1 VETNFLP
8 NGRIFRQAFAA
19 SLVAA
24 GTLAALIFTED
35 GYGYA
40 LDEATY
46 RWVAEES
53 RNWSSGFGDPTLR
66 ESISRFRI
74 QNKCHFL
81 EPPGSRPHQPHSN
94 FNLPASIHIL
104 NVGWALGGW
113 KDGELPRLRLGS
125 ELLFALT
132 LGGIVWRVSVRDG
145 VIPAVGGALGIAL
158 CPRVFGHAHLAATE
172 TTLVCFWLWAV
183 LMAASLV
190 EDRATIFAAAVAL
203 GLLAATKLT
212 AWPACAMILVWVV
225 WQSPGRRIK
234 VAFWMAVG
242 SAAVVYL
249 LTPNLWHDP
258 VGGLKR
264 YLEQASSN
272 PWKIAAYFGGRA
284 YTEGMPWWSGI
295 ATLFATTPV
304 FITLLAGCSIPRIRS
319 DRLVSL
325 LWLNVLLLMSMR
337 TGGMVPAH
345 DGERQ
350 FLPAMAMLGMLAG
363 LQAGRFAILWSR
375 GRTAA
380 SPFLLAI
387 MFALP
392 FAETWVYRR
401 HGLMYYNQLVGGIR
415 VAEKFGFEVSYW
427 FEGMT
432 NEEWK
437 RMLDPLPSGSK
448 VFLRPDHPGV
458 PELVRWGVIPEH
470 VAIVGA
476 PEQAGYFLLYAKKA
490 AYSVPDADG
499 KRMLRTDL
507 ADLQARGPAIR
518 EVRWNG
524 VRIASLHQ
532 R

>member
-1 VETNFLP
+1 MP
-8 NGRIFRQAFAA
+8 SGRIFRQSLAA

-24 GTLAALIFTED
+24 GTLAALLFTED

-53 RNWSSGFGDPTLR
+53 RDWSAGFGDPTLR
-66 ESISRFRI
+66 ESLSRFRI

-81 EPPGSRPHQPHSN
+81 EPPGSRPQQPHSN
-94 FNLPASIHIL
+94 FNLPASIHVL

-113 KDGELPRLRLGS
+113 KHGELPRLRFGS

-132 LGGIVWRVSVRDG
+132 LGGIVWRLSARDG
-145 VIPAVGGALGIAL
+145 VIAAVGAALGIAL

-190 EDRATIFAAAVAL
+190 EGRATIFAAAVAL

-225 WQSPGRRIK
+225 WQSPGRRIT
-234 VAFWMAVG
+234 VAFWLTVG

-258 VGGLKR
+258 AGGLKR
-264 YLEQASSN
+264 YLEQASAN

-284 YTEGMPWWSGI
+284 YTEGMPLWSGVF
-295 ATLFATTPV
+295 TLLATTPLV
-304 FITLLAGCSIPRIRS
+304 ITVLAACSIPHIRS
-319 DRLVSL
+319 DKLVAL
-325 LWLNVLLLMSMR
+325 LWLNILLLMSMR

-363 LQAGRFAILWSR
+363 LQAGRFAVAWSR
-375 GRTAA
+375 GNTAGA
-380 SPFLLAI
+380 TVCLAVLLAEPG
-387 MFALP
+387 FDSWTYRHHALCY
-392 FAETWVYRR
+392 FNRA
-401 HGLMYYNQLVGGIR
+401 VGGLKG
-415 VAEKFGFEVSYW
+415 AESVGFEVSYW

-432 NEEWK
+432 SEEWK
-437 RMLDPLPSGSK
+437 RMLEPLPAGSR

-458 PELVRWGVIPEH
+458 PELVKWGIMPEH
-470 VAIVGA
+470 VTIVGA
-476 PEQAGYFLLYAKKA
+476 PEQAGYFLLYSKKA
-490 AYSVPDADG
+490 AYWVPDADG